1 MRGGTA
7 TRRSKRGKG
16 DTREDTGEK
25 RKGETK
31 RREAGQ
37 LLSPGLG
44 WLGLPR
50 GQPRLT
56 ILISCAGPPRDEIR
70 TLLLLLLLLRLLRL
84 LLLLLPLRLL
94 LDIPFSIFFLPRKRT
109 TTNAFSLSCSSG
121 QSRFISRAN

>member
-70 TLLLLLLLLRLLRL
+70 TLLLLLLLLLLRLLRL
-84 LLLLLPLRLL
+84 LLLLL
-94 LDIPFSIFFLPRKRT
+94 DIPFGIFFLPRKRT